1 MVRGLRIFFPLPF
14 TRNPESS
21 HLSEIEKSARREA
34 EKERASERERDRNV
48 YLKKRQKNV
57 WRYKRHKTLAASMM
71 NL

>member
-1 MVRGLRIFFPLPF
+1 MVRGLRIFLPLPF

-21 HLSEIEKSARREA
+21 HLSEIEKSARREG
-34 EKERASERERDRNV
+34 ESECERERDRNF

-57 WRYKRHKTLAASMM
+57 WRCKRHKTLAASMM